1 MMKLSI
7 SKDANVNYLAKIVKV
22 DSFKPHPNANKLK
35 LATVDG
41 YIIAISSDYKEGIYI
56 YFPTECTIDPEFL
69 SFNNLYRK
77 SEKNADKNKQGFFED
92 AGRVRCIKLRG
103 IGSEGFIMPI
113 NTLESFVGDIEDWE
127 SLVGTEFD
135 SINNKKFVWKY
146 ILKPNGNNSSNGKQ
160 PPAKEVLN
168 IVNNQ
173 YRQHVDTVQLQKAMY
188 DVNPDDIIS
197 ISWKEHGTSLICCNL
212 MTYRTLSL
220 RDKIAKWF
228 GAHIQETEYKNF
240 ASSRRVIKDPNLNPS
255 VSKGYYNYDIWS
267 IANEVIK
274 PFVHPGMTIY
284 AEIVGFM
291 PDGSYIQKDYDYKC
305 VYHPKLYDYSKMNPQ
320 QMYDAKLF
328 NIIVYRITSTDIQGR
343 VHEWSV
349 RQMIDYCDKYGI
361 NHIKELYYGKAKDL
375 FDLSTEQHWHENF
388 IESLRETYLERD
400 SILCN
405 NKVPEEGIV
414 LRREVSDISVYK
426 LKSVNFLER
435 ESKALDKETIDIE
448 STQE

>member
-7 SKDANVNYLAKIVKV
+7 SKDANINYLAKIVKI

-77 SEKNADKNKQGFFED
+77 SEKNTDKDKQGFFED

-146 ILKPNGNNSSNGKQ
+146 ILNPNGNNSSNGKQ

-212 MTYRTLSL
+212 VTYRTLSL

-274 PFVHPGMTIY
+274 P
-284 AEIVGFM
+284 
-291 PDGSYIQKDYDYKC
+291 
-305 VYHPKLYDYSKMNPQ
+305 YDYSKMNPQ

-426 LKSVNFLER
+426 LKSVSFLER
-435 ESKALDKETIDIE
+435 ESKALDKGTIDIE

>member
-7 SKDANVNYLAKIVKV
+7 SKDANINYLAKIVKI

-77 SEKNADKNKQGFFED
+77 SEKNTDKDKQGFFED

-127 SLVGTEFD
+127 SLGGTEFD

-146 ILKPNGNNSSNGKQ
+146 ILNPNGNNSSNGKQ

-212 MTYRTLSL
+212 VTYRTLSL

-274 PFVHPGMTIY
+274 P
-284 AEIVGFM
+284 
-291 PDGSYIQKDYDYKC
+291 
-305 VYHPKLYDYSKMNPQ
+305 YDYSKMNPQ

-426 LKSVNFLER
+426 LKSVSFLER
-435 ESKALDKETIDIE
+435 ESKALDKGTIDIE